1 MLSSSDDRQ
10 TWIRHSFYLALLTAF
25 YHTLQFV
32 SGVALSRRTGSPAL
46 MTYALDAIVS
56 APAAL
61 ILAVRIQTHN
71 RIDVIGIEEK
81 WRFRAVA
88 AGYITCGI
96 IGLYLGAM
104 GLWRSYRPVQNLL
117 GIVLAAVSMLAIPI
131 IGSYMKVLAVELRSQ
146 TLKSAAVFTFGNSYL
161 SMVLLISQLVSIG
174 MNIRWGDPLGALVM
188 FPFMMQKGIQILL
201 DEGKH
206 EYVED

>member
-1 MLSSSDDRQ
+1 MVSDERQ

-25 YHTLQFV
+25 YHTLQFAA
-32 SGVALSRRTGSPAL
+32 GIALYKRTNSPAL
-46 MTYALDAIVS
+46 LTYALDAIVS

-61 ILAVRIQTHN
+61 ILAFRIARHN
-71 RIDVIGIEEK
+71 RIDIIGIEEK

-88 AGYITCGI
+88 FAYMASSLV
-96 IGLYLGAM
+96 GLYLGGRA
-104 GLWRSYRPVQNLL
+104 LWLGTPIGRNLL
-117 GIVLAAVSMLAIPI
+117 SVALAAVSMLAIPI

-146 TLKSAAVFTFGNSYL
+146 TLKNAAIFTFGNSYL
-161 SMVLLISQLVSIG
+161 SMVLLISQLVNIG
-174 MNIRWGDPLGALVM
+174 MELRWGDPVGALVM

-206 EYVED
+206 EYLED